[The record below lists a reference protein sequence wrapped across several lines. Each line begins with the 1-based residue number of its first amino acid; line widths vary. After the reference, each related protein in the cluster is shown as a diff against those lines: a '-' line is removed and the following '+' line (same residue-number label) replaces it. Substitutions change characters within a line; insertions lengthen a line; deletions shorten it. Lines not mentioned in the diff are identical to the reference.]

1 MRDKSMSKWS
11 KEDKNS
17 YNNSEIFQEFEKSTI
32 QNIFRANEIMKRSDK
47 YADFLKK
54 ESNLAQKTQDM
65 KTFNATVKETIPQ
78 VKELSKA
85 LSGNADDGFSNN
97 ADDYFDDDSLMEA
110 GMEISENKSEE
121 EVSDAVLDELLQMK
135 EAAIKEGNIKL
146 AYKIERTIDELLS
159 VEVVCE

>member
-1 MRDKSMSKWS
+1 MSKWS

-17 YNNSEIFQEFEKSTI
+17 YNNSEVFQEFEKSTI
-32 QNIFRANEIMKRSDK
+32 QNIFRATEIMKRSQK

-65 KTFNATVKETIPQ
+65 KAFNATVKETIPQ

-85 LSGNADDGFSNN
+85 LSGNADDGFSNDI
-97 ADDYFDDDSLMEA
+97 DDNHDISLAEA
-110 GMEISENKSEE
+110 GKELLNNDNREE

-135 EAAIKEGNIKL
+135 DAAIKEGNIKL
-146 AYKIERTIDELLS
+146 AYKIERTIDELLGM
-159 VEVVCE
+159 EVVCE

>member
-11 KEDKNS
+11 KEDRNS
-17 YNNSEIFQEFEKSTI
+17 YNKSEVFQELEKSTI

-85 LSGNADDGFSNN
+85 LSGNADDGFS
-97 ADDYFDDDSLMEA
+97 DDIDGNHDISLAEA
-110 GMEISENKSEE
+110 GKEILNNNSEE